1 MRRTSTCSYPDTTT
15 ACLLY
20 TSGFTGAKKI
30 AAVAEAHHASLV
42 PHNPLSPVMTNAV
55 LNFAAATDN
64 IAICEY
70 PNPYAAS
77 TADHL
82 TVSGVKLRQCD
93 MVDHIAEFKDG
104 YLEIPEGEGIGIS
117 LVEDL
122 EEKFPFRPHKILTR
136 LNLDGSICDQ

>member
-1 MRRTSTCSYPDTTT
+1 MLLERGACSYVR
-15 ACLLY
+15 ASLGVCG
-20 TSGFTGAKKI
+20 GFTGAKKI
-30 AAVAEAHHASLV
+30 AAVAEAHYASLV

-93 MVDHIAEFKDG
+93 MVDHIEEFKDG

-122 EEKFPFRPHKILTR
+122 E
-136 LNLDGSICDQ
+136 